1 MIRVYVNDLEYKLL
15 EFSLSINETLNER
28 STCSFSIK
36 TDININLQKGMRTR
50 VESTGDTLF
59 NGFINS
65 ATHKDYPVQGV
76 RVYAIECVDLH
87 YLIDK
92 RVYVRGF
99 VDQMCGDIVKT
110 MVNEVLADEGITYTE
125 DSIEVGFN
133 LPAISFSYRKCSDIL
148 DQLAEISNY
157 VWYVDYNGV
166 LHFKGHNA
174 TGVAPEVTDS
184 IIRGEGLVIT
194 NKNNQYRN
202 RQYIKG
208 AVAETNEITQIFY
221 GDGANK
227 SFTLGYRLAD
237 KPKIWIGGEYIYED
251 DIVLKGYNETAKWY
265 YQKQDAVILQNLDAD
280 PVAKGVE
287 IRVVYKGI
295 FPIVAITE
303 SMHEIERNKD
313 LGSGT
318 GLVEVVDDESDI
330 TNLGTAIS
338 TAIGRLGKYC
348 GDTYQVDFTTSTKGF
363 DVGQTVT
370 FNTTQL
376 KDDNYLIES
385 IEIIDD
391 LNIVWY
397 KITAV
402 KGALVD
408 SWEKTLGRG
417 LRSKPTVANTE
428 IEEQETVVLNRSFSK
443 VWTKDENPNIMRILY
458 PDGSVTAGAG
468 LTPTFI
474 YDQRVS
480 YIEILDAKGTVL
492 TRNIRSSQSDP
503 SRDTIYTYFY
513 IDPFIAI
520 GEWAKVRFYGGYQ
533 ASFTIGSGV
542 LIDEQPITLTK
553 SNLEGVQ
560 IARTDTKGW

>member
-36 TDININLQKGMRTR
+36 TNININLQKGMRTR

-76 RVYAIECVDLH
+76 RVYVIECVDLH

-227 SFTLGYRLAD
+227 SFTLGYRLAE

-265 YQKQDAVILQNLDAD
+265 YQKQDAVILQNLDAE

-303 SMHEIERNKD
+303 SMHEIERNKS

-318 GLVEVVDDESDI
+318 GVVEVVDDESDI